1 MPVYFGIPGEPGSEP
16 RSRNEPDRPP
26 VPLDLISGRERPA
39 APVVEQERPA
49 FWSETLPAAFRQGNL
64 ISSTYDRVANYPGG
78 FQDDPNFDPA
88 EHIAGHEADWRHFVR
103 ANSVEEVQFIKDKL
117 AAERADREVLQ
128 QAGGVGL
135 ATTLAAGVV
144 DPWTLA
150 SMALPAALPVSI
162 GSKAAIAAGTAV
174 KLSRAERVWAAVAAN
189 AALDTAGEIGM
200 HRSQELRTLSDSLLT
215 IGVGTFLTG
224 AVGTIAT
231 RVPKSEFDAVVRA
244 LENEAPVVDAAV
256 RTAGSDSA
264 GAARLGADLSLEDE
278 GIATPVGR
286 AIAQTLGQVSPQ
298 TRVLLSPV
306 KTARRLIQELAHL
319 PYLLEKNLKGIA
331 GPEAIEDLV
340 NHQVRRRQVEMRN
353 LMDSAFASHK
363 AAGGTL
369 THREFSAAIA
379 RELDGI
385 PQPNAPQA
393 STVVQWARKLLNEDR
408 ARIRELPGYE
418 KFADEMDAGS
428 YFPHVFDKEKLIKD
442 EVGFKQMLHQDFKE
456 NPLIP
461 KGGEVEREKLIA
473 ARRQGV
479 SDAAINLEIAE
490 REASDAVQAYEAAK
504 GQLNLARQQAVGRG
518 GAKDLA
524 HRAKRTAQAKR
535 REAAKLKRQLD
546 KLNTRLENML
556 DETPP
561 RLEAEIDAEAAVKRA
576 RRDEVRKSLGAIKEV
591 GRKTSQTARR
601 LAAKVRS
608 TTSRAARLEA
618 RVTELLDSGDP
629 KAMKQAERL
638 DNAAYNMRQ
647 QADAA
652 TRDLASA
659 RSQVDELRGQL
670 DAAKKELDDLSD
682 ELFDLRAEK
691 AIGRSQTTAVETL
704 DNLRGQKLNRA
715 ADAADE
721 LRDAEAVAKQLKQ
734 RAVTARKLARALKR
748 PTKEA
753 RKAKIKA
760 ERIARAAQIPQ
771 RTDAEIAMA
780 VDDVWDNIMG
790 QNLMLTPDNVRAGA
804 NALKSRKLTT
814 ASSKLDP
821 WLVRDAE
828 TVLNRYSRRTIPEI
842 ELRTRFG
849 TSTMTDQIKA
859 VQEEF
864 TALRAA
870 AAGKPNSEK
879 VIEALNKQQENVIN
893 DLLTV
898 VNRIAGRSAQHEKGT
913 FARNWVR
920 AQRVIR
926 TYNYVRLLGSQTVSS
941 MSDTGRL
948 VARYGLPKTVHGMAK
963 LLLDSNFRNLT
974 KANMRRMGSAFET
987 MFDFRM
993 QQMADLVDEAG
1004 AVSRTDK
1011 AMEAIGGAFSRLTL
1025 MSQWNEMLKVGVG
1038 ALEQDALIR
1047 KVASDTL
1054 SAFDK
1059 AHLVRAG
1066 VDDADLS
1073 RLADMVRR
1081 HADTTEGLGR
1091 LRTEMWEDK
1100 HMAALMERHI
1110 MSLGDEVVLT
1120 RGAGDLPAMMDK
1132 ELVKTWLQFRT
1143 FAIASVN
1150 RTMIPVAQGL
1160 SMGDAK
1166 MAQGVASMLTLGA
1179 MTYYAKERL
1188 AGREP
1193 DLNNPG
1199 RLAAEA
1205 FNWSGLIAFFP
1216 DLWDVPAKTLH
1227 LPTFSRFMS
1236 RSPMET
1242 LGGPTFGSGVNFQLG
1257 VISNLADGTLKQSDI
1272 HGIRRML
1279 PFQNLFYF
1287 SRLLNAIEGE
1297 IGETLGAEGSNRK
1310 DFTTRLAEEVPSK
1323 EAK

>member
-1 MPVYFGIPGEPGSEP
+1 MPIYFGIPGEPGSEP

-26 VPLDLISGRERPA
+26 VPLELISGREVERPA
-39 APVVEQERPA
+39 APVVEEERPA
-49 FWSETLPAAFRQGNL
+49 FWTETLPAAFRQGNL
-64 ISSTYDRVANYPGG
+64 VSSTYDRVANYPGG
-78 FQDDPNFDPA
+78 FQDDPNFDPG
-88 EHIAGHEADWRHFVR
+88 EHIEGYEADWKHFVR
-103 ANSVEEVQFIKDKL
+103 ANSIEEVQFIKDKL

-128 QAGGVGL
+128 QAGGLGL
-135 ATTLAAGVV
+135 ATTIAAGVV

-150 SMALPAALPVSI
+150 SMMLPAALPATV
-162 GSKAAIAAGTAV
+162 GTKAAIAAGTAV
-174 KLSRAERVWAAVAAN
+174 KLSRAQRVWSAVAAN
-189 AALDTAGEIGM
+189 AALDTAGELGM
-200 HRSQELRTLSDSLLT
+200 HSSQELRTLNDSLLT
-215 IGVGTFLTG
+215 IGAGTFLTG
-224 AVGTIAT
+224 AVGAIAT
-231 RVPKSEFDAVVRA
+231 RVPKSEFDRVVRA
-244 LENEAPVVDAAV
+244 LEEADTAPEVLSRVAA
-256 RTAGSDSA
+256 TDSA

-278 GIATPVGR
+278 GIATATGR

-306 KTARRLIQELAHL
+306 KSARRLIQELAHL

-340 NHQVRRRQVEMRN
+340 NHQVRRRQVEMRQ
-353 LMDSAFASHK
+353 LMDSAFAAHK
-363 AAGGTL
+363 AAGGAL

-408 ARIRELPGYE
+408 ERIRGLPGYE
-418 KFADEMDAGS
+418 KFAEEMDADS
-428 YFPHVFDKEKLIKD
+428 YFPHVFDKEAILAD
-442 EVGFKQMLHQDFKE
+442 EAGFKEMLFQDFKE

-461 KGGEVEREKLIA
+461 KDGAVEREKLIA
-473 ARRQGV
+473 ERRQGV

-490 REASDAVQAYEAAK
+490 REASEAVQAYEAAK
-504 GQLNLARQQAVGRG
+504 TQLNLARQQAVGRG
-518 GAKDLA
+518 GAKDMA

-556 DETPP
+556 DETPS
-561 RLEAEIDAEAAVKRA
+561 RLEAEIDAETAVKRA
-576 RRDEVRKSLGAIKEV
+576 RRDEVKKSITAIKTLGKRMAE
-591 GRKTSQTARR
+591 GTRK
-601 LAAKVRS
+601 LAADVRS
-608 TTSRAARLEA
+608 AAAKATRIEA
-618 RVTELLDSGDP
+618 RAKELLDAGDP
-629 KAMKQAERL
+629 KAVKQA
-638 DNAAYNMRQ
+638 
-647 QADAA
+647 
-652 TRDLASA
+652 DLAYAA
-659 RSQVDELRGQL
+659 RQKADDLAAKLAADRAQL
-670 DAAKKELDDLSD
+670 DGLRVQREAAKKELDDLGD

-691 AIGRSQTTAVETL
+691 AIGRSQTTAAETL
-704 DNLRGQKLNRA
+704 ENLRGQKLNRA

-734 RAVTARKLARALKR
+734 RATTARKLARALKR

-760 ERIARAAQIPQ
+760 ERIARKAQIPQ
-771 RTDAEIAMA
+771 RTDAEIRAA
-780 VDDVWDNIMG
+780 VDDTVRNILG
-790 QNLMLTPDNVRAGA
+790 ENQVLTAENLHSGA
-804 NALKSRKLTT
+804 NALKSRRLTT
-814 ASSKLDP
+814 AAAKLDP

-842 ELRTRFG
+842 ELRSRFG
-849 TSTMTDQIKA
+849 TSNMADQIKA
-859 VQEEF
+859 VREEF
-864 TALRAA
+864 TVLRDA
-870 AAGKPNSEK
+870 AAGKPNAEK
-879 VIEALNKQQENVIN
+879 IVKDLAEKETAVVQ

-898 VNRIAGRSAQHEKGT
+898 LNRIAGRSAPHDPSSFVRK
-913 FARNWVR
+913 WVR
-920 AQRVIR
+920 AQRIIR

-948 VARYGLPKTVHGMAK
+948 IARYGLPKTVQGMAK
-963 LLLDSNFRNLT
+963 LLTDGDFRRLT

-1004 AVSRTDK
+1004 AVSRSDK
-1011 AMEAIGGAFSRLTL
+1011 AIEAVGGAFSRLTL
-1025 MSQWNEMLKVGVG
+1025 MSQWNEMLKVGVA

-1047 KVASDTL
+1047 KVAANTL

-1059 AHLVRAG
+1059 AQLVRAG
-1066 VDDADLS
+1066 VDDANLD
-1073 RLADMVRR
+1073 RLADMVHR
-1081 HADTTEGLGR
+1081 HADTAEALGR
-1091 LRTEMWEDK
+1091 LRTELWEDK
-1100 HMAALMERHI
+1100 HMASLMERHI
-1110 MSLGDEVVLT
+1110 MSLGDEVVLS
-1120 RGAGDLPAMMDK
+1120 RGAGDLPAIMDK
-1132 ELVKTWLQFRT
+1132 EIVKTWLQFRT

-1160 SMGDAK
+1160 AMGDAK

-1193 DLNNPG
+1193 DLENPG

-1216 DLWDVPAKTLH
+1216 DLWDPVAKTLH

-1236 RSPMET
+1236 RSPSET
-1242 LGGPTFGSGVNFQLG
+1242 VGGPTFGSGFNFVAG
-1257 VISNLADGTLKQSDI
+1257 VMSNLADGTLKQTDI

-1310 DFTTRLAEEVPSK
+1310 DFTTRLKEEVPSK